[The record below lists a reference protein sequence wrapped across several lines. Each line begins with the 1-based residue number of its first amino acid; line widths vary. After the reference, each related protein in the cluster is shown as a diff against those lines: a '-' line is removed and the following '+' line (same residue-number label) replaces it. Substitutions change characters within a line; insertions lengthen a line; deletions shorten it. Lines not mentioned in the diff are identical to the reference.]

1 MDKRLHLFDF
11 ARVGLL
17 LALAATGVRANA
29 ASQTAVDVYAANCAT
44 CHDSGS
50 ATQGP
55 NRSILKLFSPEQIF
69 TALDKGTMVRQASQ
83 LSLAEKR
90 LLAEFLSE
98 KRFGSAPVIPIP
110 ATAYCGPAAG
120 AFRDSLS
127 GSAWNGWG
135 VTAANTRFQ
144 TAPGEGLTAA
154 TVPRLKLKWAF
165 GFPGESSVS
174 SQPVVVGGRLYIG
187 SVAGAVYSLDARTG
201 CIHWMFETRAGVRS
215 AVTIGKGP
223 GGVLTVFFG
232 DLQSNVYAVNA
243 STGRQLWQVRV
254 EDHPIARVTGSPT
267 LYEGRLY
274 VPIASREES
283 QPANPKYECCTARG
297 GVVALNAAT
306 GKRIWK
312 TYTIAAPPRPI
323 GKNASGTQM
332 YGPSGGGIW
341 SAPTIDTKLQRLYV
355 GTGNNYSPP
364 AAATTDAIVAF
375 DMKTGKILWAQQ
387 STPGDVWNGACM
399 ARSANH
405 DNCPLGP
412 SPDFDY
418 GSSPVLVELAGGR
431 RMLVA
436 GAKSGVA
443 HGFDPDRGG
452 AVIWDHA
459 LGSGGFDEGII
470 WGPAADNEKMYAA
483 LDTAA
488 GSESRQG
495 GGLFALDLA
504 TGQKIWSAPAPSC
517 GDRKPCVPAQT
528 AAVSVMP
535 GAVFSGSVDGHLR
548 AYSTADGKVIWDFDT
563 VRDYTTVNG
572 VAAKGGSMSGG
583 GPAIADGMVF
593 TNSGYS
599 HHGGVIPGNV
609 LLAFAVE

>member
-1 MDKRLHLFDF
+1 MTIRFRLYS
-11 ARVGLL
+11 AVGLL
-17 LALAATGVRANA
+17 AALLGTGMLADA
-29 ASQTAVDVYAANCAT
+29 ASQGASDVYQVNCAT
-44 CHDSGS
+44 CHEAGS

-55 NRSILKLFSPEQIF
+55 NRSILRLLSPEQIF
-69 TALDKGTMVRQASQ
+69 TSLDKGTMARQGSQ
-83 LSLAEKR
+83 LSVAEKR
-90 LLAEFLSE
+90 LLAEYLSE
-98 KRFGSAPVIPIP
+98 KRFGSAPTIPIP
-110 ATAYCGPAAG
+110 PSAYCGKDASP
-120 AFRDSLS
+120 FRDSLA
-127 GSAWNGWG
+127 GSVWNGWG
-135 VTAANTRFQ
+135 VTPANTRFQ
-144 TAPGEGLTAA
+144 SLPGEGLTAA

-165 GFPGESSVS
+165 GFPSESSVS

-215 AVTIGKGP
+215 AVSVGKGP
-223 GGVLTVFFG
+223 GGVLAVFFG

-243 STGRQLWQVRV
+243 STGKQLWQVRV
-254 EDHPIARVTGSPT
+254 EEHPISRVTGSPT
-267 LYEGRLY
+267 LHDGVLY

-297 GVVALNAAT
+297 GVTALNAAT
-306 GKRIWK
+306 GRRIWK
-312 TYTIAAPPRPI
+312 TYTIAAAPRPI
-323 GKNASGTQM
+323 GKNAAGTQM

-341 SAPTIDTKLQRLYV
+341 SSPTVDARLQRIYV
-355 GTGNNYSPP
+355 GSGNSYSPP
-364 AAATTDAIVAF
+364 AVKTTDAIVAF
-375 DMKTGKILWAQQ
+375 DMKTGRILWAQQ

-399 ARSANH
+399 SRSANH
-405 DNCPLGP
+405 DNCPLGT

-418 GSSPVLVELAGGR
+418 GSSPVLVDLPGGR

-443 HGFDPDRGG
+443 HGFDPDRQGEV
-452 AVIWDHA
+452 AWDHA

-470 WGPAADNEKMYAA
+470 WGPAADGEKMYAA

-488 GSESRQG
+488 GNESKQG
-495 GGLFALDLA
+495 GGLFALDLS
-504 TGQKIWSAPAPSC
+504 TGKTIWGAPAPPC
-517 GDRKPCVPAQT
+517 GERKPCVPAQA

-535 GAVFSGSVDGHLR
+535 GAVFSGSVDGHMR
-548 AYSTADGKVIWDFDT
+548 AYSTADGRVIWDYDT

-572 VAAKGGSMSGG
+572 VAARGGSISGG
-583 GPAIADGMVF
+583 GAAIADGMVF

-599 HHGGVIPGNV
+599 HHAGVMPGNV